1 MLEETNKLWKL
12 ADRRTGMNIL
22 ICDDER
28 FAAEKIAELV
38 SRSAVQHHL
47 AVSVVKYTDV
57 EKCLASPLNQCD
69 IAFFDIDMKP
79 YNGIDLARKLHNEN
93 PNAII
98 IFVTNYIE
106 YAPAGYEVN
115 AFRYL
120 LKPEMDKNFERIFE
134 DALEAYKKNHQ
145 IVSFSIDAEHIE
157 VPVHNILYLESEQ
170 RIMQMHLLQS
180 DRVCHRFYASMTKMA
195 AELGPMGFLRI
206 QKSYLVNMEYIESLK
221 YGETRLKGGIVLKS
235 SEKNHSEI
243 KQRYSLWRAK
253 NRLEVLGDFY
263 N

>member
-1 MLEETNKLWKL
+1 
-12 ADRRTGMNIL
+12 MNIL

-120 LKPEMDKNFERIFE
+120 LKPEISRSFPALIAAVSVCRSPARETVFYRRI
-134 DALEAYKKNHQ
+134 AATN
-145 IVSFSIDAEHIE
+145 
-157 VPVHNILYLESEQ
+157 NI
-170 RIMQMHLLQS
+170 
-180 DRVCHRFYASMTKMA
+180 C
-195 AELGPMGFLRI
+195 
-206 QKSYLVNMEYIESLK
+206 
-221 YGETRLKGGIVLKS
+221 GIL
-235 SEKNHSEI
+235 
-243 KQRYSLWRAK
+243 
-253 NRLEVLGDFY
+253 
-263 N
+263 

>member
-22 ICDDER
+22 ICDDEG
-28 FAAEKIAELV
+28 FAAEKIVKLV
-38 SRSAVQHHL
+38 SHSAVQHHL

-206 QKSYLVNMEYIESLK
+206 QKSYLVNMEHIIYAT
-221 YGETRLKGGIVLKS
+221 GTMVVLS
-235 SEKNHSEI
+235 SGNQLPISRRKRQEFN
-243 KQRYSLWRAK
+243 QNFNAY
-253 NRLEVLGDFY
+253 LGR
-263 N
+263 

>member
-57 EKCLASPLNQCD
+57 EKCLASPLNRCD

-120 LKPEMDKNFERIFE
+120 LKPEIDKNFERIFE
-134 DALEAYKKNHQ
+134 DALEAYKK
-145 IVSFSIDAEHIE
+145 I
-157 VPVHNILYLESEQ
+157 
-170 RIMQMHLLQS
+170 
-180 DRVCHRFYASMTKMA
+180 
-195 AELGPMGFLRI
+195 
-206 QKSYLVNMEYIESLK
+206 
-221 YGETRLKGGIVLKS
+221 TRLYRFLLMPSILKCRYITFYILSPNNVLCGCICSKVTELVTDS
-235 SEKNHSEI
+235 M
-243 KQRYSLWRAK
+243 R
-253 NRLEVLGDFY
+253 V
-263 N
+263 

>member
-47 AVSVVKYTDV
+47 PVSVVKYTDV
-57 EKCLASPLNQCD
+57 EKCLASPLNRCD

-98 IFVTNYIE
+98 FLSLAVTLLSLHIVPLLNFITALILMFVGSSIILAIAPTNS
-106 YAPAGYEVN
+106 P
-115 AFRYL
+115 
-120 LKPEMDKNFERIFE
+120 
-134 DALEAYKKNHQ
+134 
-145 IVSFSIDAEHIE
+145 
-157 VPVHNILYLESEQ
+157 
-170 RIMQMHLLQS
+170 QMHLTETE
-180 DRVCHRFYASMTKMA
+180 MTAMRKHVRTR
-195 AELGPMGFLRI
+195 LLILTILFL
-206 QKSYLVNMEYIESLK
+206 LFVFVNMEKAYCIAVAVAVVAISLL
-221 YGETRLKGGIVLKS
+221 TVRRKS
-235 SEKNHSEI
+235 
-243 KQRYSLWRAK
+243 Q
-253 NRLEVLGDFY
+253 
-263 N
+263 

>member
-28 FAAEKIAELV
+28 FAAEKIAEIV

-57 EKCLASPLNQCD
+57 EKCLASPLNRCD

-170 RIMQMHLLQS
+170 RIMQ
-180 DRVCHRFYASMTKMA
+180 RFIDY
-195 AELGPMGFLRI
+195 E
-206 QKSYLVNMEYIESLK
+206 N
-221 YGETRLKGGIVLKS
+221 
-235 SEKNHSEI
+235 KN
-243 KQRYSLWRAK
+243 
-253 NRLEVLGDFY
+253 V
-263 N
+263 

>member
-22 ICDDER
+22 ICDDEG
-28 FAAEKIAELV
+28 FAAEKIVKLV
-38 SRSAVQHHL
+38 SHSAVQHHL

-170 RIMQMHLLQS
+170 RIMQMHW
-180 DRVCHRFYASMTKMA
+180 
-195 AELGPMGFLRI
+195 P
-206 QKSYLVNMEYIESLK
+206 
-221 YGETRLKGGIVLKS
+221 IVL
-235 SEKNHSEI
+235 HSYNLQAAGQICLGTCGTGWERR
-243 KQRYSLWRAK
+243 KAHCVFFSWRFPHAFSTSK
-253 NRLEVLGDFY
+253 PICKVS
-263 N
+263 

>member
-57 EKCLASPLNQCD
+57 EKCLASPLNRCD

-134 DALEAYKKNHQ
+134 DALEA
-145 IVSFSIDAEHIE
+145 
-157 VPVHNILYLESEQ
+157 
-170 RIMQMHLLQS
+170 
-180 DRVCHRFYASMTKMA
+180 
-195 AELGPMGFLRI
+195 I
-206 QKSYLVNMEYIESLK
+206 QKKSPDC
-221 YGETRLKGGIVLKS
+221 IV
-235 SEKNHSEI
+235 
-243 KQRYSLWRAK
+243 
-253 NRLEVLGDFY
+253 FY
-263 N
+263 

>member
-1 MLEETNKLWKL
+1 MLKEMNRLWKL

-22 ICDDER
+22 ICDDELL
-28 FAAEKIAELV
+28 AAEKIADLV
-38 SRSAVQHHL
+38 SHFAAQRHL
-47 AVSVVKYTDV
+47 AVSVVKFTDV
-57 EKCLASPLNQCD
+57 EKCMKSSLERCD
-69 IAFFDIDMKP
+69 IAFLDIDMKP
-79 YNGIDLARKLHNEN
+79 YNGIDLARVLHDAN

-120 LKPEMDKNFERIFE
+120 LKPEMEKTFDRFFE
-134 DALEAYKKNHQ
+134 DALDEYKKYHQ
-145 IVSFSIDAEHIE
+145 IVSFSIDSEHIE
-157 VPVHNILYLESEQ
+157 VPVQNILYFESEQ
-170 RIMQMHLLQS
+170 RIMKMHLIRG
-180 DRVCHRFYASMTKMA
+180 DRLCHRFYASMTQMT
-195 AELGPMGFLRI
+195 AELEPMGFLRI
-206 QKSYLVNMEYIESLK
+206 QKSYLVNMEYIEMLK

-253 NRLEVLGDFY
+253 NRWSIV
-263 N
+263 

>member
-22 ICDDER
+22 ICDDEG
-28 FAAEKIAELV
+28 FAAEKIVKLV
-38 SRSAVQHHL
+38 SHSAVQHHL

-57 EKCLASPLNQCD
+57 EKCLASPLNRCD

-170 RIMQMHLLQS
+170 RIMQMHLIQS
-180 DRVCHRFYASMTKMA
+180 DRACHRFYASMTQMA
-195 AELGPMGFLRI
+195 AELEPMGFLRI

-253 NRLEVLGDFY
+253 NRWNIV
-263 N
+263 

>member
-1 MLEETNKLWKL
+1 M
-12 ADRRTGMNIL
+12 R
-22 ICDDER
+22 
-28 FAAEKIAELV
+28 
-38 SRSAVQHHL
+38 
-47 AVSVVKYTDV
+47 
-57 EKCLASPLNQCD
+57 
-69 IAFFDIDMKP
+69 
-79 YNGIDLARKLHNEN
+79 
-93 PNAII
+93 I

-120 LKPEMDKNFERIFE
+120 LKPEIDKNFERIFE

-157 VPVHNILYLESEQ
+157 VPVHNILYFESEQ
-170 RIMQMHLLQS
+170 RIMRMHLLQS
-180 DRVCHRFYASMTKMA
+180 DRACHRFYASMTQMA
-195 AELGPMGFLRI
+195 AELEPMGFLRI

-253 NRLEVLGDFY
+253 NRWNIV
-263 N
+263 

>member
-22 ICDDER
+22 ICDDEG
-28 FAAEKIAELV
+28 FAAEKIVKLV
-38 SRSAVQHHL
+38 SHSAVQHHL

-134 DALEAYKKNHQ
+134 DALEAYKKKSPDC
-145 IVSFSIDAEHIE
+145 IV
-157 VPVHNILYLESEQ
+157 
-170 RIMQMHLLQS
+170 
-180 DRVCHRFYASMTKMA
+180 FY
-195 AELGPMGFLRI
+195 
-206 QKSYLVNMEYIESLK
+206 
-221 YGETRLKGGIVLKS
+221 
-235 SEKNHSEI
+235 
-243 KQRYSLWRAK
+243 
-253 NRLEVLGDFY
+253 
-263 N
+263 

>member
-1 MLEETNKLWKL
+1 
-12 ADRRTGMNIL
+12 MNIL

-28 FAAEKIAELV
+28 FAAEKIAEMV

-57 EKCLASPLNQCD
+57 EKCLASPLNRCD

-120 LKPEMDKNFERIFE
+120 LKPEMDKNFERIFA
-134 DALEAYKKNHQ
+134 DSLEAYKKNHQ
-145 IVSFSIDAEHIE
+145 TVSFSIDAEHIE

-195 AELGPMGFLRI
+195 AELEPMGFLRI

-253 NRLEVLGDFY
+253 NRWNIV
-263 N
+263 